1 MSWHFKEIEMQ
12 SENKIQ
18 QHDNF
23 FEMVRRPSSNS
34 EKNIDIHANQPV
46 EDLSPIARAE
56 VQHADNQTEMEHAQ
70 DRDTDALM
78 PHVARRVLVYLMRQG
93 VILAAENLKLF
104 DLLCRYEAEIRRHL
118 AEVYIQL
125 VLDAKQGVAY
135 IINLKSIQD
144 EQEDENQHLDD
155 FPVLIRKRTLTV
167 YDTLIL
173 LVLRKYYQE
182 RETAGEHKIIID
194 VERIQSSLIPFIPL
208 TNHDSKDRKKL
219 NAALEKFIEKKVLTG
234 LRGEEGRYE
243 ITPIIR
249 YVVNAEFL
257 QSLLS
262 EYQQLAAKAKLQQS
276 EQEYGESSG
285 SWAVMCTC

>member
-46 EDLSPIARAE
+46 EDLPPIARAE

-276 EQEYGESSG
+276 EQEHGESS
-285 SWAVMCTC
+285 CKK

>member
-276 EQEYGESSG
+276 EQEHGKSS
-285 SWAVMCTC
+285 CKK

>member
-1 MSWHFKEIEMQ
+1 MQ

-34 EKNIDIHANQPV
+34 EKNIEIQANQPV

-56 VQHADNQTEMEHAQ
+56 EQHADNQTEMEHAQ

-276 EQEYGESSG
+276 EQEHGESS
-285 SWAVMCTC
+285 CKK

>member
-1 MSWHFKEIEMQ
+1 MQ

-144 EQEDENQHLDD
+144 EQEDENQNLDD

-276 EQEYGESSG
+276 EQEHGESS
-285 SWAVMCTC
+285 CKK

>member
-1 MSWHFKEIEMQ
+1 MQ

-173 LVLRKYYQE
+173 LILRKYYQE
-182 RETAGEHKIIID
+182 RETAGEQKIIID

-276 EQEYGESSG
+276 EQEHGESS
-285 SWAVMCTC
+285 CKK

>member
-173 LVLRKYYQE
+173 LILRKYYQE
-182 RETAGEHKIIID
+182 RETAGEQKIIID

-276 EQEYGESSG
+276 EQEHGESS
-285 SWAVMCTC
+285 CKK

>member
-262 EYQQLAAKAKLQQS
+262 EYQQLAAQAKLQQS
-276 EQEYGESSG
+276 EQEHGESS
-285 SWAVMCTC
+285 CKK

>member
-135 IINLKSIQD
+135 IINLESIED
-144 EQEDENQHLDD
+144 EQEDENQPLDD

-276 EQEYGESSG
+276 EQEHGESS
-285 SWAVMCTC
+285 CKK

>member
-125 VLDAKQGVAY
+125 VLDAKKGVAY
-135 IINLKSIQD
+135 IINLESIED
-144 EQEDENQHLDD
+144 EQEDENQPLDD

-173 LVLRKYYQE
+173 LILRKYYQE
-182 RETAGEHKIIID
+182 RETAGEQKIIID

-276 EQEYGESSG
+276 EQEHGESS
-285 SWAVMCTC
+285 CKK

>member
-1 MSWHFKEIEMQ
+1 MQ

-78 PHVARRVLVYLMRQG
+78 PHAARRVLVYLMRQG

-125 VLDAKQGVAY
+125 FLDAKQGVAY

-276 EQEYGESSG
+276 EQEHGESS
-285 SWAVMCTC
+285 CKK

>member
-1 MSWHFKEIEMQ
+1 
-12 SENKIQ
+12 
-18 QHDNF
+18 
-23 FEMVRRPSSNS
+23 
-34 EKNIDIHANQPV
+34 
-46 EDLSPIARAE
+46 
-56 VQHADNQTEMEHAQ
+56 MEHAQ

-135 IINLKSIQD
+135 IINLESIED
-144 EQEDENQHLDD
+144 EQEDENQPLDD

-173 LVLRKYYQE
+173 LILRKYYQE
-182 RETAGEHKIIID
+182 RETAGEQKIIID

-276 EQEYGESSG
+276 EQEYGESS
-285 SWAVMCTC
+285 CKK

>member
-34 EKNIDIHANQPV
+34 EKNIEIQANQPV
-46 EDLSPIARAE
+46 EDSFPTTVAE
-56 VQHADNQTEMEHAQ
+56 EQHADNQTEMEHAQ

-78 PHVARRVLVYLMRQG
+78 PHAARRVLVYLMRQG

-135 IINLKSIQD
+135 IINLESIED
-144 EQEDENQHLDD
+144 EQEDENQPLDD

-173 LVLRKYYQE
+173 LILRKYYQE
-182 RETAGEHKIIID
+182 RETAGEQKIIID

-276 EQEYGESSG
+276 EQEYGESS
-285 SWAVMCTC
+285 CKK

>member
-155 FPVLIRKRTLTV
+155 FPVLIRKRILTV

-219 NAALEKFIEKKVLTG
+219 NAALEKFIEKKV
-234 LRGEEGRYE
+234 
-243 ITPIIR
+243 
-249 YVVNAEFL
+249 
-257 QSLLS
+257 
-262 EYQQLAAKAKLQQS
+262 
-276 EQEYGESSG
+276 
-285 SWAVMCTC
+285 

>member
-1 MSWHFKEIEMQ
+1 MQ

-46 EDLSPIARAE
+46 ENLSPTARAE

-144 EQEDENQHLDD
+144 EQEDENQPLDD

-173 LVLRKYYQE
+173 LILRKYYQE

-276 EQEYGESSG
+276 EQEHGESS
-285 SWAVMCTC
+285 CKK

>member
-1 MSWHFKEIEMQ
+1 MQ

-104 DLLCRYEAEIRRHL
+104 DLLCGYEAEIRRHL

-144 EQEDENQHLDD
+144 EQEDENQNLDD

-276 EQEYGESSG
+276 EQEHGESS
-285 SWAVMCTC
+285 CKK

>member
-93 VILAAENLKLF
+93 VILAAEKLKLF

-276 EQEYGESSG
+276 EQEHGESS
-285 SWAVMCTC
+285 CKK

>member
-34 EKNIDIHANQPV
+34 EKNIEIQTNQPV

-194 VERIQSSLIPFIPL
+194 IERIQSSLMPFIPL

-276 EQEYGESSG
+276 EQEHGESS
-285 SWAVMCTC
+285 CKK

>member
-46 EDLSPIARAE
+46 EDSFPTTGAE
-56 VQHADNQTEMEHAQ
+56 EQHADNQTEMEHAQ

-182 RETAGEHKIIID
+182 RETEGEHKIIID

-276 EQEYGESSG
+276 EQEHGESS
-285 SWAVMCTC
+285 CKK

>member
-46 EDLSPIARAE
+46 ENLSPTARAE

-276 EQEYGESSG
+276 EQEHGESS
-285 SWAVMCTC
+285 CKK

>member
-1 MSWHFKEIEMQ
+1 MQ

-155 FPVLIRKRTLTV
+155 FPVLIRKRILTV

-276 EQEYGESSG
+276 EQEHGESS
-285 SWAVMCTC
+285 CKK

>member
-104 DLLCRYEAEIRRHL
+104 DLLCGYEAEIRRHL

-144 EQEDENQHLDD
+144 EQEDENQNLDD

-276 EQEYGESSG
+276 EQEHGESS
-285 SWAVMCTC
+285 CKK

>member
-34 EKNIDIHANQPV
+34 EKNIEIQANQPV
-46 EDLSPIARAE
+46 EDSFPTTGAE
-56 VQHADNQTEMEHAQ
+56 EQHADNQTEMEHAQ

-78 PHVARRVLVYLMRQG
+78 PHAARRVLVYLMRQG

-125 VLDAKQGVAY
+125 VLDAKKGVAY
-135 IINLKSIQD
+135 IINLESIED

-173 LVLRKYYQE
+173 LILRKYYQE
-182 RETAGEHKIIID
+182 RETAGEQKIIID

-276 EQEYGESSG
+276 EQEHGESS
-285 SWAVMCTC
+285 CKK

>member
-23 FEMVRRPSSNS
+23 FEMVRRPSANS

-46 EDLSPIARAE
+46 ENLSPTARAE

-125 VLDAKQGVAY
+125 VLDAKKGVAY
-135 IINLKSIQD
+135 IINLESIED
-144 EQEDENQHLDD
+144 EQEDENQPLDD

-173 LVLRKYYQE
+173 LILRKYYQE
-182 RETAGEHKIIID
+182 RETAGEQKIIID

-276 EQEYGESSG
+276 EQEHGESS
-285 SWAVMCTC
+285 CKK

>member
-34 EKNIDIHANQPV
+34 EKNIEIQANQPV

-56 VQHADNQTEMEHAQ
+56 EQHADNQTEMEHAQ

-78 PHVARRVLVYLMRQG
+78 PHAARRVLVYLMRQG
-93 VILAAENLKLF
+93 VILAAESLKLF

-144 EQEDENQHLDD
+144 EQEDENQPLDD

-173 LVLRKYYQE
+173 LILRKYYQE
-182 RETAGEHKIIID
+182 RETAGEQKIIID

-276 EQEYGESSG
+276 EQEHGESS
-285 SWAVMCTC
+285 CKK

>member
-1 MSWHFKEIEMQ
+1 MQ

-56 VQHADNQTEMEHAQ
+56 EQHADNQTEMEHAQ

-276 EQEYGESSG
+276 EQEHGESS
-285 SWAVMCTC
+285 CKK

>member
-1 MSWHFKEIEMQ
+1 MQ

-34 EKNIDIHANQPV
+34 EKNIEIQANQPV
-46 EDLSPIARAE
+46 EDSFPTTGAE
-56 VQHADNQTEMEHAQ
+56 EQHADNQTEMEHAQ

-155 FPVLIRKRTLTV
+155 FPVLIRKRILTV

-276 EQEYGESSG
+276 EQEHGESS
-285 SWAVMCTC
+285 CKK

>member
-34 EKNIDIHANQPV
+34 EKNIEIQANQPV

-276 EQEYGESSG
+276 EQEHGESS
-285 SWAVMCTC
+285 CKK

>member
-182 RETAGEHKIIID
+182 RETAGEQKIIID

-262 EYQQLAAKAKLQQS
+262 EYQQLAAQAKLQQS
-276 EQEYGESSG
+276 EQEHGESS
-285 SWAVMCTC
+285 CKK

>member
-23 FEMVRRPSSNS
+23 FEMVRRPSANS

-46 EDLSPIARAE
+46 ENLSPTARAE

-135 IINLKSIQD
+135 IINLESIED
-144 EQEDENQHLDD
+144 EQEDENQPLDD

-173 LVLRKYYQE
+173 LILRKYYQE
-182 RETAGEHKIIID
+182 RETAGEQKIIID

-276 EQEYGESSG
+276 EQEHGESS
-285 SWAVMCTC
+285 CKK

>member
-1 MSWHFKEIEMQ
+1 MQ

-34 EKNIDIHANQPV
+34 EKNIEIQANQPV

-135 IINLKSIQD
+135 IINLESIED
-144 EQEDENQHLDD
+144 EQEDENQPLDD

-276 EQEYGESSG
+276 EQEHGESS
-285 SWAVMCTC
+285 CKK

>member
-78 PHVARRVLVYLMRQG
+78 PHAARRVLVYLMRQG

-144 EQEDENQHLDD
+144 EQEDENQPLDD

-173 LVLRKYYQE
+173 LILRKYYQE
-182 RETAGEHKIIID
+182 RETAGEQKIIID

-276 EQEYGESSG
+276 EQEHGESS
-285 SWAVMCTC
+285 CKK

>member
-34 EKNIDIHANQPV
+34 EKNIEIQANQPV

-78 PHVARRVLVYLMRQG
+78 PHAARRVLVYLMRQG

-276 EQEYGESSG
+276 EQEHGESS
-285 SWAVMCTC
+285 CKK

>member
-34 EKNIDIHANQPV
+34 EKNIEIQANQPV
-46 EDLSPIARAE
+46 EDSFPTTGAE
-56 VQHADNQTEMEHAQ
+56 EQHADNQTEMEHAQ

-144 EQEDENQHLDD
+144 EQEDENQPLDD

-173 LVLRKYYQE
+173 LILRKYYQE
-182 RETAGEHKIIID
+182 RETAGEQKIIID

-276 EQEYGESSG
+276 EQEHGESS
-285 SWAVMCTC
+285 CKK